1 MNYAD
6 LHYDEWLADQIACFV
21 THFECQVC
29 QESLPL
35 KERSKS
41 SYSNTCHSCATE
53 IEKDMVEIHGGRY
66 VADDR
71 FYGDEG

>member
-29 QESLPL
+29 QQELKL

-41 SYSNTCHSCATE
+41 SYSNTCHTCAAE
-53 IEKDMVEIHGGRY
+53 IEKDMEDMPW
-66 VADDR
+66 A
-71 FYGDEG
+71 